1 MAMLRYGNA
10 ALVTPIVDPFK
21 WVEKKVPTGRVKV
34 AKTVIAKYDPGKWL
48 LSHSTI
54 MASVDTELANSKE
67 KKSDYY
73 IRPEHSV
80 YVNNN
85 GDAWER
91 ELLRGTYK
99 TFLGADNYI
108 EHIQIE
114 SLSKGKVIDAAL
126 REVIIGK
133 DQDGKD
139 ITTLYVDLLIATSR
153 EHTDLIEKIKGG
165 SFSTLSMGCLIS
177 FSRCSQCGNV
187 AADETKLCH
196 HIKYYKNNYFYD
208 DKGIR
213 RIVAELCGDKSDLT
227 SCKFVDASWVAKPAF
242 EGAVLRNII
251 EPTEDVSEKLT
262 KYIGMPSFEAQ
273 PGMILRAASQ
283 AARSLLQEI
292 QAADEAPADALAP
305 DATPTQTKTPPK
317 TKAAPPSDDTDFP
330 ETPSGGDSPLK
341 LDEPQPDTGSADT
354 GSEPASA
361 PAPETPP
368 GADAPLGGAP
378 AGDATAPTPEPQV
391 EEPPEDATADE
402 VEQMMTK
409 NILNK
414 IRRNILKDEIVQ
426 KTNPSDRPLESES
439 TNSGLIK
446 DSNDKDRIIKLAKA
460 TGNERLVNGLQIL
473 SNINNWKNFK
483 KYGYS
488 KEDVLGLLYYI
499 DKNASD
505 SPVKPDSVKAM
516 SKMIS
521 IGKTASV
528 DPQSF
533 FTELIIETG
542 RKPTTKEAKKLL
554 KWAKLLKSL

>member
-1 MAMLRYGNA
+1 MAMFRRSFNNA

-21 WVEKKVPTGRVKV
+21 WVEKKVPAGRIKV

-48 LSHSTI
+48 LSHATI
-54 MASVDTELANSKE
+54 MASVDTELANPKD
-67 KKSDYY
+67 KKSKYF
-73 IRPEHSV
+73 IKPEHSIF
-80 YVNNN
+80 VNNN

-91 ELLRGTYK
+91 ELLRATYK
-99 TFLGADNYI
+99 TFLGADNYL
-108 EHIQIE
+108 EHCQLPE
-114 SLSKGKVIDAAL
+114 LSKGKVIDVAL
-126 REVIIGK
+126 REVPIGK
-133 DQDGKD
+133 DRDGKD

-153 EHTDLIEKIKGG
+153 EHEDLVEKIKTGY
-165 SFSTLSMGCLIS
+165 FNATSMGCQIL
-177 FSRCSQCGNV
+177 FSQCSQCGNV

-208 DKGIR
+208 DNGIR
-213 RIVAELCGDKSDLT
+213 RIVAELCGNVEDKN
-227 SCKFVDASWVAKPAF
+227 SCVFVDASWVAKPAF

-251 EPTEDVSEKLT
+251 EPTEDVSEKLI

-292 QAADEAPADALAP
+292 QAADEAPADAPAP
-305 DATPTQTKTPPK
+305 DATPTPPK
-317 TKAAPPSDDTDFP
+317 KESLKAAPPADDTDFP

-341 LDEPQPDTGSADT
+341 LDEPQPDTGST
-354 GSEPASA
+354 

-368 GADAPLGGAP
+368 GAYAPLGGAP
-378 AGDATAPTPEPQV
+378 AGDATAPTPERQV

-446 DSNDKDRIIKLAKA
+446 DASEKDRVIKLAKA